1 MAGAE
6 VLSVFKDLPVK
17 IQASKLACRK
27 DLFAQLEEA
36 IKNELPGPVVRGLC
50 QAVVRVSLH
59 RYQGRPSRRLVHR
72 FLASLVHQQTPA
84 ARQLVDALTEVTR
97 VHGGL
102 VITRNLSSVCLTALE
117 WSCVLDRPMLDE
129 SLLKALVDTQACL
142 VLCVWASGNVTL
154 RRKAAQRLRQFW
166 SEKVPVSDYVSAL
179 VSLEP
184 SWAVLQLW
192 CALVTHLDERRLT
205 QVVDAHKGRFLELFK
220 VQVLGSKARPPPQ
233 VLEACRALLR
243 HASHDDFGQLLLP
256 AMQKALLRNPEHQ
269 MGSVSCILQG
279 VTLELSRYAVDIG
292 KSLAPHVTGLNEEC
306 RSEAVAALGNLARQ
320 CGTREVIETLIC
332 QFADLLHA
340 PEAKLSTTS
349 QRQNLLSGLGELSS
363 HTVPGAA
370 ADLCSLVLERLLPV
384 LRSEVHEGTLVQSLR
399 VLSRWCGLSQDLPQ
413 GLVECFQAGLTHK
426 SSAVRY
432 AYLQCMLVTFHHGA
446 PLVKAEPLVPALLKI
461 IERGLAQPAQVPVV
475 CEALATA
482 CLVFRLHAAVLPSEN
497 QLKSMVQ
504 QLLDPQ
510 KQPYFS
516 DKFLQAA
523 PEDAQSLVLQLA
535 SRMLLDHPD
544 TCFAN
549 LQPFVLPFLRP
560 LCHELLTVRQ
570 AAQATVRKMVSVLSG
585 TSLACYLLNQFPGF
599 VQHLQRPQESLQAV
613 VGGALM
619 ALCSG
624 ANLDARDSQEL
635 ALASLLPAHLPLLS
649 CGQPRL
655 WLRIL
660 HQLKLDP
667 HVLVSDERLLLTLLK
682 PHHDRSQDQSNSRF
696 EDKVLPPE
704 ALFAARTLC
713 NLVPAAVVPALLAEV
728 ERLLRQPQLRHVTS
742 RECAIMHTPA
752 GVLYD
757 QSVLESIIE
766 ATTETKNIK
775 RESKAYSYKEQM
787 EEIELKKELEKKG
800 IKGTVE
806 PQLTKKQKEAME
818 AQLEKEQ
825 AVRQHLLQ
833 LNTSLERALTLLEA
847 VVSQRSACE
856 HGAPAFPGL
865 VQALV
870 ALFASPLAAP
880 SAARAFLKLTH
891 SLYPDDLNQLAE
903 CVGHLAIRL
912 SQPAAEGVVDERWTQ
927 EPEGNARTRVLG
939 QLHALSCP
947 AGASG
952 GASPAG
958 RRLPAP
964 AMACTFPLV
973 QLVMADPQAEDTLIT
988 QCLQVLSA
996 HSFMRGT
1003 HPLDCPRNLPVEQM
1017 LEAIVQ
1023 LLARTTGRVQRLAQ
1037 KVAIDLCLSLSG
1049 LEGCSRANF
1058 TELQVLLRAL
1068 YSPEL
1073 VVRETALQGLLMLQ
1087 LVLPTRDV
1095 DPKHALELAC
1105 GIWMARFD
1113 GQQEIQALAD
1123 KLWSALQLEP
1133 VPDMCPTLLRDLCH
1147 QQVEVREAT
1156 ARALEALVQ
1165 NHRQSLQAVLLQ
1177 LFDIYTDHLRRPEPK
1192 RDSFGRLLEEP
1203 LPDVWE
1209 PRSGVGLA
1217 LKHLASLMGPSDVL
1231 QAMQFFVPQALADPQ
1246 PQVHKAM
1253 LDAATTIIDFHG
1265 NGTVHL
1271 LLPLFEQFL
1280 DEAPDEGS
1288 LDQVR
1293 QSVVILLGTLARH
1306 LEKDNPKVK
1315 PIVKKLIDA
1324 LSTPSQQV
1332 QEAVS
1337 TCLPPLIPAIKE
1349 EAPALVQKLL
1359 TQLLEAE
1366 AYGERRG
1373 AAYGLAGLVKGLGIL
1388 SLKQLDI
1395 MNVLTEAVQDK
1406 RRPRRKEGALL
1417 AFEMLCSVLGRLF
1430 EPYVVH
1436 VLPHLLLCF
1445 GDSDQYV
1452 REATDSTARAVMSKL
1467 TAHGVKLTLPSLLAG
1482 LENDL
1487 WRTKSGSVELLGAM
1501 AFCAPKQLSS
1511 CLPSIVPKLIEVL
1524 SDSHV
1529 KVQRAGAQA
1538 LRHIGSV
1545 IKNPEIQAIVPVLLD
1560 ALQDPAVKTS
1570 GCLETLLN
1578 TKFVHFIDAP
1588 SLALIMPVV
1597 QRAFQDRS
1605 TETRKMAAHII
1616 GNMYSLTDHKDLAPY
1631 LPSIIPGLKQSLL
1644 DPVPE
1649 VRSVS
1654 SRALGAMI
1662 KSMGESCFEDL
1673 IPWLMQTL
1681 TSEASPVDRSGAAQG
1696 LSEVL
1701 GGLGVEKLQTLMPEI
1716 ISTAERVDIAPH
1728 VKDGYIMM
1736 FIYLPMVFQKE
1747 FTPYI
1752 SQIINPILKAL
1763 ADENEFVRETALRA
1777 GQRMVNM
1784 YADTAMALLLP
1795 QLEKGLFD
1803 DNWRIRYASV
1813 QLLGDLLYRIS
1824 GVSGKMSTETAD
1836 EDDNFGTEQ
1845 SHRAVLHALGEE
1857 RRNRVLAGLYMGRLD
1872 TSLMVRQAA
1881 LHVWKV
1887 VVSNTPRTLR
1897 EILPTLFSLL
1907 LGFLAS
1913 SSYDKQQV
1921 AARTLGDLVRKLGE
1935 RVLPEIL
1942 PILEK
1947 GLDSDQPDQ
1956 RQGVCVGLSE
1966 IMASTSREML
1976 LTFIDSL
1983 VPTVRRALCDPLRDV
1998 RVAAARTF
2006 DALHA
2011 TVGPRALD
2019 DILSPLLSQ
2028 LDGEGELAEYTLDGL
2043 RQVMAIKSRVV
2054 LPYLV
2059 PQLTQS
2065 PVNTK
2070 ALSRLSAV
2078 AGDALSKH
2086 LGKILPALL
2095 ATYGAALDTTQQQQE
2110 LEYCQEVVLS
2120 VSEEAGVRCLVDQLL
2135 EGARQQSTRRAAVAL
2150 LCAFCSHT
2158 KADLGPHVQQILR
2171 DLLLLFTDSDPHVL
2185 QLSAEALAAVTKTLD
2200 TNQQILYV
2208 SDVRQAI
2215 RFAMSDLKGQ
2225 EYLPGFCQ
2233 EKGISPILPI
2243 FREAILIGSPEL
2255 KEQAAQGLGEVIRL
2269 TEAQALR
2276 QSVISITGPLIRI
2289 LGDRFSFS
2297 VKVAVLE
2304 TLALLLAKVGIQL
2317 KPFLPQ
2323 LQTTFLKALN
2333 DGNRQVRLRAAL
2345 ALSHLI
2351 VIHTRCDPVFQE
2363 LHNSVKNQDDA
2374 AVRETMLFAL
2384 HCVVSAAGNKMSDLM
2399 RRNVTAT
2406 VATYLGSSE
2415 DSCRTAAAGCL
2426 GALCRWLPQN
2436 ELTNFARDYLLNKES
2451 SEEWTLR
2458 HGCSVTLAVALKQAP
2473 ERLLTEE
2480 WTDAIVA
2487 TLIKYLTAD
2496 RVPIV
2501 LSGVRATV
2509 YFLRYTMK
2517 DSDNLP
2523 QPLLTTFAK
2532 CLNHGS
2538 NEVKHLVAQSCQWV
2552 CREPARPTP
2561 QLMRALV
2568 PQLVNGTKEK
2578 NSMVRASS
2586 ESALVTL
2593 LRLRGP
2599 SNNVLQECL
2608 GVLDAGAREALEDV
2622 HARVLRRVAL
2632 QPQPKEEEDLDDT
2645 IQWGNNSTL

>member
-6 VLSVFKDLPVK
+6 VSGVFKDLPVK
-17 IQASKLACRK
+17 IQASKLISRK
-27 DLFAQLEEA
+27 EVFTKLEEA
-36 IKNELPGPVVRGLC
+36 TKNELPGPVVRSLC
-50 QAVVRVSLH
+50 QAVVRLTLH
-59 RYQGRPSRRLVHR
+59 RYHGHPSRNLVRR
-72 FLASLVHQQTPA
+72 FLVALVRQQPPA
-84 ARQLVDALTEVTR
+84 ARHLVDVLADIART
-97 VHGGL
+97 HAGL
-102 VITRNLSSVCLTALE
+102 VITKNLGGVCLTALE
-117 WSCVLDRPMLDE
+117 WSCVAAVPLPEGALP
-129 SLLKALVDTQACL
+129 ALVETQAHL
-142 VLCVWASGNVTL
+142 VLCVWASGSEIL
-154 RRKAAQRLRQFW
+154 RRKAAQRLRHLWTEQ
-166 SEKVPVSDYVSAL
+166 VL
-179 VSLEP
+179 VSRYASVLASLES
-184 SWAVLQLW
+184 SWAGLQLW
-192 CALVTHLDERRLT
+192 CALVAYLDERR
-205 QVVDAHKGRFLELFK
+205 QVRLVDAHKGHFLELFK
-220 VQVLGSKARPPPQ
+220 VQVLGSKARPPPN

-256 AMQKALLRNPEHQ
+256 ALQKALLRNPENL
-269 MGSVSCILQG
+269 MESVSCVLQG
-279 VTLELSRYAVDIG
+279 VTLELSPYAEDLG
-292 KSLAPHVTGLNEEC
+292 KCLAPHLVGQDEEC
-306 RSEAVAALGNLARQ
+306 RAETVRALGNLARQ
-320 CGTREVIETLIC
+320 CGSREAVESLVC
-332 QFADLLHA
+332 RLANLLHG
-340 PEAKLSTTS
+340 PESKLSTTA
-349 QRQNLLSGLGELSS
+349 QRLSLLSGLGELSV

-370 ADLCSLVLERLLPV
+370 TDLCGLLLERLLPV
-384 LRSEVHEGTLVQSLR
+384 LRSEVHEGTLAHCLR
-399 VLSRWCGLSQDLPQ
+399 MLSRWCSLCQDLPK
-413 GLVECFQAGLTHK
+413 GLVECFQAGLAHK
-426 SSAVRY
+426 ASSVRY
-432 AYLQCMLVTFHHGA
+432 AYLHCMLSTFHHGA
-446 PLVKAEPLVPALLKI
+446 PLVKAEPLVPALLKAV
-461 IERGLAQPAQVPVV
+461 ERCLAQPAQVAAV
-475 CEALATA
+475 CEGLAAA
-482 CLVFRLHAAVLPSEN
+482 CLIFRLHAAVLPSES
-497 QLKSMVQ
+497 QLKAIVM
-504 QLLDPQ
+504 QLLEPQ
-510 KQPYFS
+510 KQPFFTE
-516 DKFLQAA
+516 KFLQAA
-523 PEDAQSLVLQLA
+523 PEDAQLLVLQLV

-544 TCFAN
+544 TCSAN
-549 LQPFVLPFLRP
+549 LQPFGLALLRP
-560 LCHELLTVRQ
+560 LCHEQLAVRQ
-570 AAQATVRKMVSVLSG
+570 AAQSAVRKMVSVLSG
-585 TSLACYLLNQFPGF
+585 TSLACFLLGQFPAF
-599 VQHLQRPQESLQAV
+599 VQQLQRPKESLCKV
-613 VGGALM
+613 LGEAL
-619 ALCSG
+619 LTICSG
-624 ANLDARDSQEL
+624 ANLDARDSQDL
-635 ALASLLPAHLPLLS
+635 AVASLLPAHLPLLAS
-649 CGQPRL
+649 QKPRL

-660 HQLKLDP
+660 QQLKLDTRA
-667 HVLVSDERLLLTLLK
+667 VLSTDERLLPTLLR
-682 PHHDRSQDQSNSRF
+682 PYQDQSLDQSRDLV
-696 EDKVLPPE
+696 EDEILPPE
-704 ALFAARTLC
+704 ALSAAQTLC
-713 NLVPAAVVPALLAEV
+713 VVLPETVILPLLAEV
-728 ERLLRQPQLRHVTS
+728 ERLLRQPQLRSVTEQ
-742 RECAIMHTPA
+742 ECAIFHTPD
-752 GVLYD
+752 GVLYNH
-757 QSVLESIIE
+757 SVLDRLVE
-766 ATTETKNIK
+766 ATSETKNIK

-787 EEIELKKELEKKG
+787 EEIELKKELEKK
-800 IKGTVE
+800 KAVKSAVE
-806 PQLTKKQKEAME
+806 PQLTKKQREVVD
-818 AQLEKEQ
+818 AQLDKER
-825 AVRQHLLQ
+825 AVRQRLKRLR
-833 LNTSLERALTLLEA
+833 TSLDRGLSLLAA
-847 VVSQRSACE
+847 VVSQHTASVY
-856 HGAPAFPGL
+856 GAPTFPGL

-870 ALFASPLAAP
+870 ALLASPLAAA
-880 SAARAFLKLTH
+880 SAARAFVNLTKA
-891 SLYPDDLNQLAE
+891 LFPDDLKLLAE
-903 CVGHLAIRL
+903 SIAHLTLRL
-912 SQPAAEGVVDERWTQ
+912 SRPAVESAVEPSWAA
-927 EPEGNARTRVLG
+927 EPEGSARARVLER
-939 QLHALSCP
+939 LHALACP
-947 AGASG
+947 PGNPTG
-952 GASPAG
+952 G
-958 RRLPAP
+958 RRLPTP
-964 AMACTFPLV
+964 ALASTFPLIR
-973 QLVMADPQAEDTLIT
+973 LVMADPRAEESLVT
-988 QCLQVLSA
+988 QCLQLLSA
-996 HSFMRGT
+996 HSFMRGND
-1003 HPLDCPRNLPVEQM
+1003 PLESPRNLPVEQM
-1017 LEAIVQ
+1017 LEAIMD
-1023 LLARTTGRVQRLAQ
+1023 LLARTTGRLQRLAQ
-1037 KVAIDLCLSLSG
+1037 KVAIDVCFSMSG
-1049 LEGCSRANF
+1049 LEGCSRASHD
-1058 TELQVLLRAL
+1058 EVRVLLRAL
-1068 YSPEL
+1068 YSSEL

-1087 LVLPTRDV
+1087 LVLPTRETV
-1095 DPKHALELAC
+1095 PAHALELAC

-1113 GQQEIQALAD
+1113 SQQQIQALAD
-1123 KLWSALQLEP
+1123 KLWGALQLEP
-1133 VPDMCPTLLRDLCH
+1133 LADMCPTLLRDLCH
-1147 QQVEVREAT
+1147 QQAEVRGAT
-1156 ARALEALVQ
+1156 ARALEALLQ
-1165 NHRQSLQAVLLQ
+1165 GHRQSLQSVMLQ
-1177 LFDIYTDHLRRPEPK
+1177 LFDIYNDHMKHPEPK

-1217 LKHLASLMGPSDVL
+1217 LKQLAPLMGSSDVL
-1231 QAMQFFVPQALADPQ
+1231 QAMQFFVPLALADPI
-1246 PQVHKAM
+1246 PQVHKGM

-1265 NGTVHL
+1265 NSTVHL
-1271 LLPLFEQFL
+1271 LLPLFEHFL

-1288 LDQVR
+1288 FDQVR

-1306 LEKDNPKVK
+1306 LDKDNPKVK

-1349 EAPALVQKLL
+1349 EAPTLVQKLL

-1452 REATDSTARAVMSKL
+1452 REATDNTARAVMSKL

-1482 LENDL
+1482 LENDS

-1560 ALQDPAVKTS
+1560 ALQDPAAKTAS
-1570 GCLETLLN
+1570 CLETLLN

-1763 ADENEFVRETALRA
+1763 ADENEYVRDTALRA
-1777 GQRMVNM
+1777 GQRMVSM

-1813 QLLGDLLYRIS
+1813 QLLGDLLYKIS

-1845 SHRAVLHALGEE
+1845 SHRAVLLALGEE

-1942 PILEK
+1942 PILER
-1947 GLDSDQPDQ
+1947 GLDSEQADQ

-1966 IMASTSREML
+1966 IMQSTSREML

-1983 VPTVRRALCDPLRDV
+1983 VPTVRRALCDPLKEV
-1998 RVAAARTF
+1998 RAAAARTF

-2011 TVGPRALD
+2011 TVGSRALD
-2019 DILSPLLSQ
+2019 DILSPLLTQ
-2028 LDGEGELAEYTLDGL
+2028 LGGEGQLAENTLDGL

-2059 PQLTQS
+2059 PQLTQP

-2070 ALSRLSAV
+2070 ALSHLSSV

-2095 ATYGAALDTTQQQQE
+2095 TTYGAALDTPRQQQE
-2110 LEYCQEVVLS
+2110 LEYCQVVVLS
-2120 VSEEAGVRCLVDQLL
+2120 VTEEAGVRCLVDQLL
-2135 EGARQQSTRRAAVAL
+2135 EGARQPSTRRAAVSL

-2158 KADLGPHVQQILR
+2158 KADLGPHVQQLLR
-2171 DLLLLFTDSDPHVL
+2171 DLLLLFTDSNPHVL
-2185 QLSAEALAAVTKTLD
+2185 QLSAETLAAVTKTLD

-2208 SDVRQAI
+2208 GDVRQAI
-2215 RFAMSDLKGQ
+2215 RFAMSDLKGQQ

-2289 LGDRFSFS
+2289 LGDRFGFS
-2297 VKVAVLE
+2297 VKVAVLD

-2374 AVRETMLFAL
+2374 AVRETMLYAL
-2384 HCVVSAAGNKMSDLM
+2384 HCVVAAAGNKMSDLM

-2406 VATYLGSSE
+2406 VAAYLGSSE

-2426 GALCRWLPQN
+2426 GALCRWLPPN
-2436 ELTNFARDYLLNKES
+2436 ELTSFARDYLLNKES

-2480 WTDAIVA
+2480 WTDAVIA

-2501 LSGVRATV
+2501 LSGVRATGQ
-2509 YFLRYTMK
+2509 FLRYMLQE
-2517 DSDNLP
+2517 SDNLP
-2523 QPLLTTFAK
+2523 QPLLAAFSK
-2532 CLNHGS
+2532 CLNHSS
-2538 NEVKHLVAQSCQWV
+2538 NEVKQLVAQTCQWV
-2552 CREPARPTP
+2552 CREPSRPTP
-2561 QLMRALV
+2561 QLLRALV

-2586 ESALVTL
+2586 EAALVSL
-2593 LRLRGP
+2593 LRLRGG
-2599 SNNVLQECL
+2599 SNSGLQECL
-2608 GVLDAGAREALEDV
+2608 AVLDTGAREALEDV
-2622 HARVLRRVAL
+2622 HARVLRRVAQ

-2645 IQWGNNSTL
+2645 VQWSNHSTL